1 VSQERFTRSTGGTSY
16 GIEMSPDQAGPFR
29 VGPRTEI
36 PGLFLCGASTPS
48 GPGITAV
55 MRSGVD
61 AAGQVLETN
70 LLRPIL
76 AGQVFGDRDVLPAL
90 HADWD
95 PWKVSH

>member
-1 VSQERFTRSTGGTSY
+1 
-16 GIEMSPDQAGPFR
+16 
-29 VGPRTEI
+29 
-36 PGLFLCGASTPS
+36 
-48 GPGITAV
+48 

-76 AGQVFGDRDVLPAL
+76 AGQVFGDRGALPAL

-95 PWKVSH
+95 AWKASH

>member
-1 VSQERFTRSTGGTSY
+1 MSQERFTRSTGGTSY

-48 GPGITAV
+48 GPGISGV

>member
-1 VSQERFTRSTGGTSY
+1 
-16 GIEMSPDQAGPFR
+16 
-29 VGPRTEI
+29 
-36 PGLFLCGASTPS
+36 
-48 GPGITAV
+48 